1 MQARNLRGGAD
12 RYNFCH
18 VFLEKMAGPEHV
30 HPTLNPPPEDRVFN
44 SVTASFKQK
53 LDVCH

>member
-12 RYNFCH
+12 QYNFCH
-18 VFLEKMAGPEHV
+18 VFLEKTAGPEHV
-30 HPTLNPPPEDRVFN
+30 HPPPEERVFN
-44 SVTASFKQK
+44 SVTASFKPK